1 MCDYYLFLLE
11 SCRLYFVSSYG
22 LRPLL
27 SPSPLL
33 LLDRCPP
40 PWCECLPLPCLQLL
54 YKSKMAAIIFNNRIV
69 STRLSN
75 FRVEY
80 LLQKSSQS
88 NKTELTQMFDFKQL
102 IVCAA
107 MYKLTPQYI
116 VAYDQVTLELSPL
129 HSAKRC
135 FIYVYQLQPC
145 TS

>member
-1 MCDYYLFLLE
+1 MISIYSFLSHVASIL
-11 SCRLYFVSSYG
+11 LVVVDVG
-22 LRPLL
+22 HRPN
-27 SPSPLL
+27 PSPLL

-80 LLQKSSQS
+80 LLQKSLHSS
-88 NKTELTQMFDFKQL
+88 KTELTQMFHFKQL

-116 VAYDQVTLELSPL
+116 VAYDQVTLEFSSL
-129 HSAKRC
+129 HTAKRC
-135 FIYVYQLQPC
+135 SIYVYQLQPC